1 MAERTIARTFT
12 LEILTPDRQFY
23 VGPAESLV
31 MPIVDGLYGV
41 EAGHAPEVT
50 ALEPGDL
57 KFKVDG
63 EWKVAVTTD
72 GFAEVMPDY
81 VILLASSVEWPDE
94 IDEKRAEEAKLRAE
108 ERLRQKQSIQEY
120 YQSKAALARATA
132 RLKKHHS

>member
-1 MAERTIARTFT
+1 MAERTTARAFT

-63 EWKVAVTTD
+63 EWKTAVITD

-94 IDEKRAEEAKLRAE
+94 IDERRAEEAKLRAE

-120 YQSKAALARATA
+120 YHSSASLASVSPAA
-132 RLKKHHS
+132 

>member
-1 MAERTIARTFT
+1 MAERTSARTFT
-12 LEILTPDRQFY
+12 LEILTPERQLY

-57 KFKVDG
+57 RFRVDG
-63 EWKVAVTTD
+63 QWKTAVITD

-81 VILLASSVEWPDE
+81 VILLASSAEWPDE
-94 IDEKRAEEAKLRAE
+94 IDQNRAEAAKLRAE
-108 ERLRQKQSIQEY
+108 ERLRQKRSIQEY
-120 YQSKAALARATA
+120 YQSRAALARATA
-132 RLKKHHS
+132 RLKQHHS